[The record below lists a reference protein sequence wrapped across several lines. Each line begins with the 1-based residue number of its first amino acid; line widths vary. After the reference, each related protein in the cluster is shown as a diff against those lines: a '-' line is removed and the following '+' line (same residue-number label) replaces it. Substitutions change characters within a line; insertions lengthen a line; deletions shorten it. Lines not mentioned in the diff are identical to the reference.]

1 MVGCTVPLGRED
13 IRLCMSCVTCECE
26 SRELHGHGLS
36 HETMSADDD
45 EYSNEYKC
53 GIEKSYT
60 HGTGYADTVLSLT
73 SVVHAVKN
81 CAHPQPPSPLYCI
94 NGRAARL
101 AAAPSQ
107 LP

>member
-1 MVGCTVPLGRED
+1 MYVVCNVRVRVERAWTWAN
-13 IRLCMSCVTCECE
+13 
-26 SRELHGHGLS
+26 

-45 EYSNEYKC
+45 ECKR

-60 HGTGYADTVLSLT
+60 HGTGCADTVLSLT

-101 AAAPSQ
+101 AAAPSR